1 MPVEIDVLFQ
11 LLELILRCA
20 TRFPIVLQRLLQVV
34 NCLLCFCHLSLDTF
48 VVLNL
53 SLGFSEL
60 ALELEQL
67 VVPDL
72 LLLAIKVFLAQLLN
86 DLGRLLKL
94 LLEQTHQKSRYIAFN
109 IVCQL

>member
-1 MPVEIDVLFQ
+1 MSVEIDVLFQ

-20 TRFPIVLQRLLQVV
+20 ARFPIVLQRLLQVV
-34 NCLLCFCHLSLDTF
+34 NCLLRFCHLSLDTV

-72 LLLAIKVFLAQLLN
+72 LLLAVKVFLTQLLN

-94 LLEQTHQKSRYIAFN
+94 LLEQTHQKSRYIALN
-109 IVCQL
+109 IV